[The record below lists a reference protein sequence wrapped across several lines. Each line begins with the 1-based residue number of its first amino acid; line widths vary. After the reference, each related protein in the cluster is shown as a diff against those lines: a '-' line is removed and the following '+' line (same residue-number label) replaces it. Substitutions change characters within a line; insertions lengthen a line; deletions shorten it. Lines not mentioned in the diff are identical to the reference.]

1 MNKTTL
7 FIGCLLTTTNLFAN
21 DWDSIPL
28 PVAPDEG
35 KVWQLQ
41 EAYSDSFNYTGKPA
55 AFTSKWNDT
64 YFNSWTGP
72 GLTYWQRGESGVS
85 DGNLIISA
93 SRRAGTDKVNAGV
106 ITSKTKVS
114 FPIFLEANI
123 KVSNLELSSNFWLL
137 SDNDER
143 EIDVLEVYGGARDD
157 WFAKNMSTNFHVF
170 IRDQQTNQIISDYN
184 DQTHNTP
191 SWGTYWREGFHR
203 FGVYWKSPTEVTFYI
218 DGQQTPD
225 GSWAQVV
232 MKDKDYTGATL
243 NKNTHNM
250 DQSAYIII
258 DTEDHDWRSEAG
270 NVATDADL
278 ADGSKNKMYVD
289 WVRVYKPVN
298 ASDTNSGSNGGQLKA
313 KHSQKCIDITGG
325 AMSNGTYY
333 QQWGCSANNE
343 NQQFNL
349 VELDN
354 NEYAISS
361 QLSGLCM
368 QIENASLTNGAK
380 LEQWVCDNAKANQ
393 RFTLNSTGDGYFEL
407 KSSLSNKCVDI
418 AGKMQTNG
426 ADIVQWQCY
435 NGDNQRFQFIE

>member
-1 MNKTTL
+1 MKNNL
-7 FIGCLLTTTNLFAN
+7 LLIGCVLTSTNLMAN
-21 DWDSIPL
+21 DWDAIPL
-28 PVAPDEG
+28 PVAPDNG

-72 GLTYWQRGESGVS
+72 GLTYWQRDESWVS

-93 SRRAGTDKVNAGV
+93 SRRAGTDQVNAGV
-106 ITSKTKVS
+106 ITSKTKVT
-114 FPIFLEANI
+114 FPIFLEASI

-143 EIDVLEVYGGARDD
+143 EIDVLEVYGGARDE
-157 WFAKNMSTNFHVF
+157 WFARNMSTNFHVF

-203 FGVYWKSPTEVTFYI
+203 FGVYWKSPTDVTFYI

-270 NVATDADL
+270 NIATDADL
-278 ADGSKNKMYVD
+278 ADDSKNKMYVD

-298 ASDTNSGSNGGQLKA
+298 AANTSSVTSGAQIKA
-313 KHSQKCIDITGG
+313 KHSQKCIDIKNG
-325 AMSNGTYY
+325 AMNNGSTY
-333 QQWGCSANNE
+333 QQWNCNSNNE
-343 NQQFNL
+343 NQAFEL
-349 VELDN
+349 VELTN

-361 QLSGLCM
+361 QLTGLCM
-368 QIENASLTNGAK
+368 QIANSSTSNGAGV
-380 LEQWVCDNAKANQ
+380 EQWVCDHTKANQ
-393 RFTLNSTGDGYFEL
+393 RFTLNNTGDGYFEL
-407 KSSLSNKCVDI
+407 RSSLSNKCIDI
-418 AGKMQTNG
+418 AGKLQTNG
-426 ADIVQWQCY
+426 ASVVQWQCY
-435 NGDNQRFQFIE
+435 NGDNQRFQLIE

>member
-1 MNKTTL
+1 
-7 FIGCLLTTTNLFAN
+7 
-21 DWDSIPL
+21 
-28 PVAPDEG
+28 
-35 KVWQLQ
+35 
-41 EAYSDSFNYTGKPA
+41 
-55 AFTSKWNDT
+55 
-64 YFNSWTGP
+64 
-72 GLTYWQRGESGVS
+72 
-85 DGNLIISA
+85 
-93 SRRAGTDKVNAGV
+93 
-106 ITSKTKVS
+106 
-114 FPIFLEANI
+114 
-123 KVSNLELSSNFWLL
+123 
-137 SDNDER
+137 
-143 EIDVLEVYGGARDD
+143 
-157 WFAKNMSTNFHVF
+157 
-170 IRDQQTNQIISDYN
+170 
-184 DQTHNTP
+184 
-191 SWGTYWREGFHR
+191 
-203 FGVYWKSPTEVTFYI
+203 
-218 DGQQTPD
+218 
-225 GSWAQVV
+225 
-232 MKDKDYTGATL
+232 
-243 NKNTHNM
+243 M